1 MNRDDSFFFLYSR
14 GCTEDLSS
22 KKESLLKEAVS
33 LFEERQ
39 AERQRSEKAK
49 DDEEKAMA
57 SSLRRSAMET
67 LAGKRKHEE
76 GEKIRQRKPNQS
88 LVNYIFANWCAIW
101 SNFFFAVVHL

>member
-1 MNRDDSFFFLYSR
+1 M
-14 GCTEDLSS
+14 
-22 KKESLLKEAVS
+22 LKEAVS

-39 AERQRSEKAK
+39 AERQKSEKAK

-76 GEKIRQRKPNQS
+76 GEKIRQSKPNQS

-101 SNFFFAVVHL
+101 SNFFCSCASLSCKRQTC